1 MTMYSGTVLM
11 LRLLRSSLS
20 VEASFGTLLSGVI
33 MYLPQEII
41 RKKRDG
47 EVLTEAEIRF
57 FIQGVAD
64 NTVSEGQIAAFA
76 MAIFFNEMSMP
87 ERIALTC
94 AMRDSGMVMDWSH
107 MNFDGPI
114 VDKHSTGGVGD
125 VTSLML
131 GPMVAACGGYVPMI
145 SGRGLGHTGGT
156 LDKLES
162 IPGYNITPDNKRFGE
177 VVKQAGV
184 AIIGQTGDLAPADK
198 RVYATRDITATVDNI
213 SLITASILSKKLAAG
228 LDSLVMDVK
237 VGSGAFMPTYEASEE
252 LAKSIVAVA
261 NGAGTKTTAIL
272 TDMNQVLASSAGNAV
287 EVREAVRFLTGE
299 YRNPRLYEV
308 TMASCAEML
317 VLGNLASDETQAR
330 EKLDQVLN
338 NGQAAER
345 FGKMIAG
352 LGGPADFV
360 ENYADYLPK
369 AEIIKPVLA
378 ERSGVVSA
386 MDTRAIGMAVVGMGG
401 GRRVASDEIDYAV
414 GFDQFVQLG
423 DKVDSET
430 PLAMIHARDEA
441 QWQQAAQA
449 LRNAVEIG
457 TSYTSTPD
465 VYRKIRIED
474 I

>member
-1 MTMYSGTVLM
+1 
-11 LRLLRSSLS
+11 
-20 VEASFGTLLSGVI
+20 

-47 EVLTEAEIRF
+47 EVLTADEINF
-57 FIQGVAD
+57 FIQGVAN

-76 MAIFFNEMSMP
+76 MTIFFNEMTMD

-94 AMRDSGMVMDWSH
+94 AMRDSGMVIDWSH
-107 MNFDGPI
+107 MNFGGPI

-131 GPMVAACGGYVPMI
+131 GPMVAACGGFVPMI

-162 IPGYNITPDNKRFGE
+162 IPGYNITPSNDIFGQ
-177 VVKQAGV
+177 VTKDAGV

-228 LDSLVMDVK
+228 LESLVMDVK

-299 YRNPRLYEV
+299 YRNPRLLEV

-317 VLGNLASDETQAR
+317 VLGKLAENTEDAR
-330 EKLDQVLN
+330 AKLMEALD
-338 NGQAAER
+338 NGKAAAC
-345 FGKMIAG
+345 FGKMVAG

-360 ENYADYLPK
+360 ENYDNYLEK
-369 AEIIKPVLA
+369 AEIIKPVYA
-378 ERSGVVSA
+378 TETGIVSA
-386 MDTRAIGMAVVGMGG
+386 MDTRAIGMAVVAMGG
-401 GRRVASDEIDYAV
+401 GRRVATDEIDYAV
-414 GFDQFVQLG
+414 GFDEFIRLG
-423 DKVDSET
+423 EVADSDK
-430 PLAMIHARDEA
+430 PLAVIHARSEEQWEEA
-441 QWQQAAQA
+441 AKA
-449 LRNAVEIG
+449 LRSAIKVGGE
-457 TSYTSTPD
+457 YTPTPE
-465 VYRKIRIED
+465 VYRQIRAED

>member
-1 MTMYSGTVLM
+1 
-11 LRLLRSSLS
+11 
-20 VEASFGTLLSGVI
+20 

-47 EVLTEAEIRF
+47 EELTADEINF
-57 FIQGVAD
+57 FIQGVAN

-76 MAIFFNEMSMP
+76 MTIFFNEMSMP

-94 AMRDSGMVMDWSH
+94 AMRDSGMVIDWSH
-107 MNFDGPI
+107 MNFAGPI

-131 GPMVAACGGYVPMI
+131 GPMVAACGGFVPMI

-162 IPGYNITPDNKRFGE
+162 ILGYNITPTNDVFGQ
-177 VVKQAGV
+177 VTKDAGV

-228 LDSLVMDVK
+228 LESLVMDVK

-299 YRNPRLYEV
+299 YRNPRLLEV
-308 TMASCAEML
+308 TLASCAEML
-317 VLGNLASDETQAR
+317 VLGKLAKDTDEANA
-330 EKLDQVLN
+330 KLMEVLD
-338 NGQAAER
+338 NGKAAEC
-345 FGKMIAG
+345 FGKMVAG
-352 LGGPADFV
+352 LGGPADFIA
-360 ENYADYLPK
+360 NYDNYLETAP
-369 AEIIKPVLA
+369 IVKPVFA
-378 ERSGVVSA
+378 EQSGLVSA
-386 MDTRAIGMAVVGMGG
+386 MDTRAIGMAVVSMGG
-401 GRRVASDEIDYAV
+401 GRRVATDAIDYAV
-414 GFDQFVQLG
+414 GFDGFIRLG
-423 DKVDSET
+423 EVADENK
-430 PLAMIHARDEA
+430 PLAIIHARSEE
-441 QWQQAAQA
+441 QWQDAAMA
-449 LRNAVEIG
+449 LRNAITIG
-457 TSYTSTPD
+457 GEYTPTPNVYCQIRAED
-465 VYRKIRIED
+465 V
-474 I
+474 

>member
-1 MTMYSGTVLM
+1 
-11 LRLLRSSLS
+11 
-20 VEASFGTLLSGVI
+20 

-47 EVLTEAEIRF
+47 EVLTADEINF
-57 FIQGVAD
+57 FIQGVA
-64 NTVSEGQIAAFA
+64 NNSVSEGQIAAFA
-76 MAIFFNEMSMP
+76 MTIFFNEMTMP

-94 AMRDSGMVMDWSH
+94 AMRDSGMVIDWNH
-107 MNFDGPI
+107 MNFGGPI

-131 GPMVAACGGYVPMI
+131 GPMVAACGGFVPMI

-162 IPGYNITPDNKRFGE
+162 IPGYNITPTNDVFGQ
-177 VVKQAGV
+177 VTKDAGV

-228 LDSLVMDVK
+228 LESLVMDVK

-287 EVREAVRFLTGE
+287 EVREAVRFLTDE
-299 YRNPRLYEV
+299 YRNPRLLEV

-317 VLGNLASDETQAR
+317 VLGKLAENTEDAR
-330 EKLDQVLN
+330 AKLMEALD
-338 NGQAAER
+338 NGKAAEC
-345 FGKMIAG
+345 FGKMVAG
-352 LGGPADFV
+352 LGGPVDFV
-360 ENYADYLPK
+360 ENYDNYLEK
-369 AEIIKPVLA
+369 AEIIKPVYA
-378 ERSGVVSA
+378 TETGVVSA
-386 MDTRAIGMAVVGMGG
+386 MDTRAIGMAVVSMGG
-401 GRRVASDEIDYAV
+401 GRRVATDEIDYAV
-414 GFDQFVQLG
+414 GFDNFIRLG
-423 DKVDSET
+423 EVADSDK
-430 PLAMIHARDEA
+430 PLAVIHARTEEQWEEA
-441 QWQQAAQA
+441 AKA
-449 LRNAVEIG
+449 LRSAITVGGE
-457 TSYTSTPD
+457 YTPTPE
-465 VYRKIRIED
+465 VYRQIRAED
-474 I
+474 L

>member
-1 MTMYSGTVLM
+1 
-11 LRLLRSSLS
+11 
-20 VEASFGTLLSGVI
+20 

-47 EVLTEAEIRF
+47 EVLTADEINF
-57 FIQGVAD
+57 FIQGVA
-64 NTVSEGQIAAFA
+64 NNSVSEGQIAAFA
-76 MAIFFNEMSMP
+76 MTIFFNEMTMP

-94 AMRDSGMVMDWSH
+94 AMRDSGMVIDWSH
-107 MNFDGPI
+107 MNFGGPI

-131 GPMVAACGGYVPMI
+131 GPMVAACGGFVPMI

-162 IPGYNITPDNKRFGE
+162 IPGYNITPTNDVFGQ
-177 VVKQAGV
+177 VTKDAGV

-228 LDSLVMDVK
+228 LESLVMDVK

-299 YRNPRLYEV
+299 YRNPRLLEV

-317 VLGNLASDETQAR
+317 VLGKLAENTEDAR
-330 EKLDQVLN
+330 AKLMEALD
-338 NGQAAER
+338 NGKAAEC
-345 FGKMIAG
+345 FGKMVAG
-352 LGGPADFV
+352 LGGPVDFV
-360 ENYADYLPK
+360 ENYDNYLEK
-369 AEIIKPVLA
+369 AEIIKPVYA
-378 ERSGVVSA
+378 TETGVVSA
-386 MDTRAIGMAVVGMGG
+386 MDTRAIGMAVVSMGG
-401 GRRVASDEIDYAV
+401 GRRVATDEIDYAV
-414 GFDQFVQLG
+414 GFDNFIRLGEVAGG
-423 DKVDSET
+423 DK
-430 PLAMIHARDEA
+430 PLAVIHARTEEQWEEA
-441 QWQQAAQA
+441 AKA
-449 LRNAVEIG
+449 LRSAITVGGE
-457 TSYTSTPD
+457 YTPTPE
-465 VYRKIRIED
+465 VYRQIRAED
-474 I
+474 L

>member
-1 MTMYSGTVLM
+1 
-11 LRLLRSSLS
+11 
-20 VEASFGTLLSGVI
+20 

-47 EVLTEAEIRF
+47 EVLTADEINF
-57 FIQGVAD
+57 FIQGVAN

-76 MAIFFNEMSMP
+76 MTIFFNEMTMD

-94 AMRDSGMVMDWSH
+94 AMRDSGMVIDWSH
-107 MNFDGPI
+107 MNFGGPI

-131 GPMVAACGGYVPMI
+131 GPMVAACGGFVPMI

-162 IPGYNITPDNKRFGE
+162 IPGYNITPSNDVFGQ
-177 VVKQAGV
+177 VTKDAGV

-228 LDSLVMDVK
+228 LESLVMDVK

-299 YRNPRLYEV
+299 YRNPRLLEV

-317 VLGNLASDETQAR
+317 LLGKLAENTEDAR
-330 EKLDQVLN
+330 AKLMEALD
-338 NGQAAER
+338 NGKAAAC
-345 FGKMIAG
+345 FGKMVAG

-360 ENYADYLPK
+360 ENYDNYLEK
-369 AEIIKPVLA
+369 AEIIKPVYA
-378 ERSGVVSA
+378 TETGIVSA
-386 MDTRAIGMAVVGMGG
+386 MDTRAIGMAVVAMGG
-401 GRRVASDEIDYAV
+401 GRRVATDEIDYAV
-414 GFDQFVQLG
+414 GFDEFIRLG
-423 DKVDSET
+423 EVADSDK
-430 PLAMIHARDEA
+430 PLAVIHARSEEQWEEA
-441 QWQQAAQA
+441 AKA
-449 LRNAVEIG
+449 LRSAIKVGGE
-457 TSYTSTPD
+457 YTPTPE
-465 VYRKIRIED
+465 VYRQIRAED

>member
-1 MTMYSGTVLM
+1 
-11 LRLLRSSLS
+11 
-20 VEASFGTLLSGVI
+20 

-47 EVLTEAEIRF
+47 EVLSADEINF
-57 FIQGVAD
+57 FIQGVAN

-76 MAIFFNEMSMP
+76 MTIFFNEMTMD

-94 AMRDSGMVMDWSH
+94 AMRDSGMVIDWSH

-131 GPMVAACGGYVPMI
+131 GPMVAACGGFVPMI

-162 IPGYNITPDNKRFGE
+162 IPGYNITPTNDVFGQ
-177 VVKQAGV
+177 VTKDAGV

-228 LDSLVMDVK
+228 LESLVMDVK

-299 YRNPRLYEV
+299 YRNPRLLEV

-317 VLGNLASDETQAR
+317 VLGKLAENTDDAR
-330 EKLDQVLN
+330 VKLMEVLD
-338 NGQAAER
+338 NGKAAEC
-345 FGKMIAG
+345 FGKMVAG

-360 ENYADYLPK
+360 ENYENYLEK
-369 AEIIKPVLA
+369 AEIIKPVYA
-378 ERSGVVSA
+378 TETGIISA
-386 MDTRAIGMAVVGMGG
+386 MDTRAIGMAVVAMGG
-401 GRRVASDEIDYAV
+401 GRRVATDEIDYAV
-414 GFDQFVQLG
+414 GFDEFIRLG
-423 DKVDSET
+423 EVADSDK
-430 PLAMIHARDEA
+430 PLAVIHARTEEQWEEA
-441 QWQQAAQA
+441 AKA
-449 LRNAVEIG
+449 LRSAIKVGGE
-457 TSYTSTPD
+457 YTPTPE
-465 VYRKIRIED
+465 VYRQIRAED

>member
-1 MTMYSGTVLM
+1 
-11 LRLLRSSLS
+11 
-20 VEASFGTLLSGVI
+20 

-47 EVLTEAEIRF
+47 EVLTADEINF
-57 FIQGVAD
+57 FIQGVAN

-76 MAIFFNEMSMP
+76 MTIFFNEMTMD

-94 AMRDSGMVMDWSH
+94 AMRDSGMVIDWSH
-107 MNFDGPI
+107 MNFGGPI

-131 GPMVAACGGYVPMI
+131 GPMVAACGGFVPMI

-162 IPGYNITPDNKRFGE
+162 IPGYNITPSNDVFGQ
-177 VVKQAGV
+177 VTKDAGV

-228 LDSLVMDVK
+228 LESLVMDVK

-287 EVREAVRFLTGE
+287 EVREAVRFLKGE
-299 YRNPRLYEV
+299 YRNPRLLEV

-317 VLGNLASDETQAR
+317 VLGKLAENTEDAR
-330 EKLDQVLN
+330 VKLMEVLD
-338 NGQAAER
+338 NGKAAEC
-345 FGKMIAG
+345 FGKMVAG

-360 ENYADYLPK
+360 ENYDNYLEK
-369 AEIIKPVLA
+369 AAIIKPVYA
-378 ERSGVVSA
+378 TETGIVSA
-386 MDTRAIGMAVVGMGG
+386 MDTRAIGMAVVAMGG
-401 GRRVASDEIDYAV
+401 GRRVATDEIDYAV
-414 GFDQFVQLG
+414 GFDEFIRLG
-423 DKVDSET
+423 EVADSDK
-430 PLAMIHARDEA
+430 PLAVIHARTEEQWEEA
-441 QWQQAAQA
+441 AKA
-449 LRNAVEIG
+449 LRSAIKVGGE
-457 TSYTSTPD
+457 YTPTPE
-465 VYRKIRIED
+465 VYRQIRAED

>member
-1 MTMYSGTVLM
+1 
-11 LRLLRSSLS
+11 
-20 VEASFGTLLSGVI
+20 

-47 EVLTEAEIRF
+47 EVLTADEINF
-57 FIQGVAD
+57 FIQGVA
-64 NTVSEGQIAAFA
+64 NNSVSEGQIAAFA
-76 MAIFFNEMSMP
+76 MTIFFNEMTMP

-94 AMRDSGMVMDWSH
+94 AMRDSGMVINWSH
-107 MNFDGPI
+107 MNFGGPI

-131 GPMVAACGGYVPMI
+131 GPMVAACGGFVPMI

-162 IPGYNITPDNKRFGE
+162 IPGYNITPTNDVFGQ
-177 VVKQAGV
+177 VTKDAGV

-228 LDSLVMDVK
+228 LESLVMDVK

-299 YRNPRLYEV
+299 YRNPRLLEV

-317 VLGNLASDETQAR
+317 VLGKLAENTEDAR
-330 EKLDQVLN
+330 AKLMEALD
-338 NGQAAER
+338 NGKAAEC
-345 FGKMIAG
+345 FGKMVAG

-360 ENYADYLPK
+360 ENYDNYLEK
-369 AEIIKPVLA
+369 AEIIKPVYA
-378 ERSGVVSA
+378 TETGVVSA
-386 MDTRAIGMAVVGMGG
+386 MDTRAIGMAVVSMGG
-401 GRRVASDEIDYAV
+401 GRRVATDEIDYAV
-414 GFDQFVQLG
+414 GFDNFIRLG
-423 DKVDSET
+423 EVADSDK
-430 PLAMIHARDEA
+430 PLAVIHARTEEQWEEA
-441 QWQQAAQA
+441 AKA
-449 LRNAVEIG
+449 LRSAITVGGE
-457 TSYTSTPD
+457 YTPTPE
-465 VYRKIRIED
+465 VYRQIRAED
-474 I
+474 L

>member
-1 MTMYSGTVLM
+1 
-11 LRLLRSSLS
+11 
-20 VEASFGTLLSGVI
+20 

-47 EVLTEAEIRF
+47 EVLTADEINF
-57 FIQGVAD
+57 FIQGVAN

-76 MAIFFNEMSMP
+76 MTIFFNEMTMD

-94 AMRDSGMVMDWSH
+94 AMRDSGMVIDWSR
-107 MNFDGPI
+107 MNFGGPI

-131 GPMVAACGGYVPMI
+131 GPMVAACGGFVPMI

-162 IPGYNITPDNKRFGE
+162 IPGYNITPSNDVFGQ
-177 VVKQAGV
+177 VTKDAGV

-228 LDSLVMDVK
+228 LESLVMDVK

-299 YRNPRLYEV
+299 YRNPRLLEV

-317 VLGNLASDETQAR
+317 VLGKLAENTEDAR
-330 EKLDQVLN
+330 AKLMEVLD
-338 NGQAAER
+338 NGKAAEC
-345 FGKMIAG
+345 FGKMVAG

-360 ENYADYLPK
+360 ENYDNYLEK
-369 AEIIKPVLA
+369 AAIIKPVYA
-378 ERSGVVSA
+378 TETGIVSA
-386 MDTRAIGMAVVGMGG
+386 MDTRAIGMAVVAMGG
-401 GRRVASDEIDYAV
+401 GRRVATDEIDYAV
-414 GFDQFVQLG
+414 GFDEFIRLG
-423 DKVDSET
+423 EVADSDK
-430 PLAMIHARDEA
+430 PLAVIHARTEEQWEEA
-441 QWQQAAQA
+441 AKA
-449 LRNAVEIG
+449 LRSAIKVGGE
-457 TSYTSTPD
+457 YTPTPE
-465 VYRKIRIED
+465 VYRQIRAED